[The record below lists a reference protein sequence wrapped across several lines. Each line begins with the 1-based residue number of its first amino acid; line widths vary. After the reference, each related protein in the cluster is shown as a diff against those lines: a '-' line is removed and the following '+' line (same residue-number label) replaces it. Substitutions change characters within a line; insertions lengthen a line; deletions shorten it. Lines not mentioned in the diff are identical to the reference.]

1 MRAAHPNQSMFMETA
16 GSNNDDQF
24 IGEDI
29 VFFRKMKAAGIP
41 LHAHTGALVRHI
53 KRFSLDVDYY
63 SMYWTMVQMQ
73 EQNRLQQE
81 AQQKQQG

>member
-1 MRAAHPNQSMFMETA
+1 
-16 GSNNDDQF
+16 
-24 IGEDI
+24 
-29 VFFRKMKAAGIP
+29 MKAAGIP
-41 LHAHTGALVRHI
+41 LHAHTGALVKHM
-53 KRFSLDVDYY
+53 KRFSVDVDYY